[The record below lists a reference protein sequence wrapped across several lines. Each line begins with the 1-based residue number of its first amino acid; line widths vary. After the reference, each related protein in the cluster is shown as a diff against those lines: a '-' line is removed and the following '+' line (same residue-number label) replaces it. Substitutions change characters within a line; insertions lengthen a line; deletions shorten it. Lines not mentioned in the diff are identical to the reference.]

1 MKANRSIERSKDT
14 AYDLNPVLI
23 TLILSVLIIIPQYL
37 LGLIV
42 GLGKNIKVIDDFF
55 TYMDTN
61 NMSFLLIIYSTAL
74 TLFFAYI
81 FARKI
86 LKRDKIS
93 LGLVDDRK
101 FISYIKGILLGFSL
115 ISLIVLILKSLG
127 FADIVTNKTDLNIK
141 LFLIFIPAWMIQGF
155 EEEFLMRSI
164 LMNQIAG
171 KASIYQGIF
180 ANSLIF
186 SILHLGNLGFNLM
199 SFINLFMVGL
209 IFSLIFYKEDSIYM
223 SAAAHSFWNMTMA
236 NIYGIRVSGFSQSG
250 ANILKTTLKGSP
262 LISGA
267 EFGLEG
273 SIITSLVLVGVLIIL
288 ISNIRKKSCT
298 K

>member
-1 MKANRSIERSKDT
+1 MKANRSIQRTKEESR
-14 AYDLNPVLI
+14 DLNPVSI
-23 TLILSVLIIIPQYL
+23 TIILSVLVIIPQYI
-37 LGLIV
+37 LGLIA
-42 GLGKNIKVIDDFF
+42 GFGKNIKVIDDFF
-55 TYMDTN
+55 TYMDKN

-74 TLFFAYI
+74 TFGLAYI

-101 FISYIKGILLGFSL
+101 LISYAKGILLGFSL
-115 ISLIVLILKSLG
+115 LTLIVLILKLTG
-127 FADIVTNKTDLNIK
+127 FAEINRNTTKLNLK
-141 LFLIFIPAWMIQGF
+141 LFLAFIPAWMIQGF

-164 LMNQIAG
+164 LMNQMAG
-171 KASIYQGIF
+171 RGKIILAMV

-186 SILHLGNLGFNLM
+186 SILHLGNLGF
-199 SFINLFMVGL
+199 SPIAFINIFLVGMV
-209 IFSLIFYKEDSIYM
+209 FSLIFYKEDSIYM

-236 NIYGIRVSGFSQSG
+236 NIYGIAVSGFSQSG
-250 ANILKTTLKGSP
+250 ANLLKTTLKGHT

-267 EFGLEG
+267 DFGLEG
-273 SIITSLVLVGVLIIL
+273 SIVTSLILAIVLIIL
-288 ISNIRKKSCT
+288 ISNIRKKSCP